1 MRFLLPPLFAV
12 LSLQA
17 STGSPGGTI
26 QGTVTVK
33 ESKLKRVAGAYTG
46 APPRVVTPLPVVV
59 FIEGV
64 VAGSDPATVAAP
76 SLSQRDT
83 TFTPELLIVP
93 AGTTVSFPNRDP
105 FFHNVFSYSKAKR
118 FDLGRYPR
126 GEQKN
131 VTFERAGGVSIYCE
145 IHKWMRAG
153 VVVVENGFNA
163 IVQPDGSF
171 SLPDVPPGAYKL
183 TVWQAERGSKTVD
196 VTVPSSGEVRVD
208 VTL

>member
-1 MRFLLPPLFAV
+1 MRSLACLLLAASLLP
-12 LSLQA
+12 
-17 STGSPGGTI
+17 GSPVGRGGTI
-26 QGTVTVK
+26 SGTVTIK

-46 APPRVVTPLPVVV
+46 APPRVVTPLPAVV
-59 FIEGV
+59 FLEGAI
-64 VAGSDPATVAAP
+64 AGSAP
-76 SLSQRDT
+76 TELTTPRLSQRDT
-83 TFTPELLIVP
+83 SFTPELIIVP
-93 AGTTVSFPNRDP
+93 AGTTVSFPNGDP
-105 FFHNVFSYSKAKR
+105 FFHNVFSYSKTKR

-131 VTFERAGGVSIYCE
+131 VTFDRAGAVSVYCE

-171 SLPDVPPGAYKL
+171 TLPGVPPGAYRL

-196 VTVPSSGEVRVD
+196 VNVPASGEVRVD

>member
-1 MRFLLPPLFAV
+1 MRYALCTLLAALPLLVSMRSA
-12 LSLQA
+12 
-17 STGSPGGTI
+17 GGTI
-26 QGTVTVK
+26 QGTVTIK
-33 ESKLKRVAGAYTG
+33 DSKLKRVAGAYTG
-46 APPRVVTPLPVVV
+46 APPRVVAPLPVVV
-59 FIEGV
+59 FIEGAVDGSAPAV
-64 VAGSDPATVAAP
+64 VATP

-83 TFTPELLIVP
+83 TFTPDLLIVP

-131 VTFERAGGVSIYCE
+131 VTFDRAGTVSIYCE

-163 IVQPDGSF
+163 VAQPDGSF
-171 SLPDVPPGAYKL
+171 TLAGVPPGNYKL

-196 VTVPSSGEVRVD
+196 VTVPPSGDVRVD

>member
-1 MRFLLPPLFAV
+1 MRLVSCALLAALPFVA
-12 LSLQA
+12 SLRP
-17 STGSPGGTI
+17 PGGTI
-26 QGTVTVK
+26 QGTVTIK
-33 ESKLKRVAGAYTG
+33 DSKLKRVAGAYTG
-46 APPRVVTPLPVVV
+46 APPRVVSPLPVVV
-59 FIEGV
+59 FIEGA
-64 VAGSDPATVAAP
+64 VAGSAPAAVPAP

-83 TFTPELLIVP
+83 TFTPELIIIP

-126 GEQKN
+126 GEQKT
-131 VTFERAGGVSIYCE
+131 VTFDRAGVVSIYCE

-153 VVVVENGFNA
+153 VVVVENGFSA
-163 IVQPDGSF
+163 VVQPDGSF
-171 SLPDVPPGAYKL
+171 ALPGVPPGAYKL
-183 TVWQAERGSKTVD
+183 TVWQAERGSKTID